1 MIMKSRLFFL
11 TLMSACFLAGPVSPL
26 RSQSTQPIVVQ
37 AATGDTAATTKSAQS
52 TVIAE
57 NAAATQVAIQT
68 LERIKA
74 ANDEVLKRQLATLQ
88 QLEEIQQAA
97 DELKIFAKR
106 G

>member
-1 MIMKSRLFFL
+1 M
-11 TLMSACFLAGPVSPL
+11 
-26 RSQSTQPIVVQ
+26 
-37 AATGDTAATTKSAQS
+37 
-52 TVIAE
+52 IAE
-57 NAAATQVAIQT
+57 NQVTTQAAIQT
-68 LERIKA
+68 LEKIKA

>member
-1 MIMKSRLFFL
+1 MIMKSRLFCL
-11 TLMSACFLAGPVSPL
+11 VLMAVCLLLAPFSSL
-26 RSQSTQPIVVQ
+26 KSQSPQPIVVQ
-37 AATGDTAATTKSAQS
+37 AATSNTQTTTKSAQS
-52 TVIAE
+52 AVLAE
-57 NAAATQVAIQT
+57 NEATTQAAIQT
-68 LERIKA
+68 LEKIKA